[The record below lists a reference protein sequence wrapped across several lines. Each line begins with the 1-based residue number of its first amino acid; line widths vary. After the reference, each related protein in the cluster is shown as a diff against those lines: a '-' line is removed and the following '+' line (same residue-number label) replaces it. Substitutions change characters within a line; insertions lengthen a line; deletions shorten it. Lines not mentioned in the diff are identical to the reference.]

1 MHQTSVAWIAA
12 AWLICVGLIVGG
24 GLLALIPNRTVNT
37 SAWAELTK
45 LRYPIQVP
53 DPNPTDIENRI
64 KQWRAVI
71 AVTDDKL
78 IEYQNRVVTALLI
91 PTFAAIIAVIYLKW
105 MA

>member
-37 SAWAELTK
+37 SAWLALTNI
-45 LRYPIQVP
+45 RHPIQVP
-53 DPNPTDIENRI
+53 DPNPTETELKI
-64 KQWRAVI
+64 KQSRAVV
-71 AVTDDKL
+71 AMTDDKL
-78 IEYQNRVVTALLI
+78 TEYQNRVMTALLI